1 MTAVRGVSVLLVLA
15 GALAAVL
22 VLALL
27 TRFFEDF
34 DLSWQYALVG
44 LVFLTPPLFVL
55 AMAAD
60 SARFFALGSSWLRTS
75 HARFLVVDL
84 GEVERDSE
92 A

>member
-1 MTAVRGVSVLLVLA
+1 MRPMLNL
-15 GALAAVL
+15 
-22 VLALL
+22 
-27 TRFFEDF
+27 
-34 DLSWQYALVG
+34 
-44 LVFLTPPLFVL
+44 
-55 AMAAD
+55 AAD